1 MMIVGLTG
9 GIGSGKSTV
18 AKMFKKLGVPVYDS
32 DKRAKKLMVI
42 SKELREAII
51 TAFGKDSYQNK
62 NLNKSYLAEKVFND
76 EKQLKKLNSL
86 VHPAVKK
93 DFLNWSKK
101 QKSPYVIQE
110 TALIYENQMQDKYD
124 KVILVT
130 APQNERI
137 ERVVTRDKVAY
148 EKVLARIKN
157 QLNDEQKI
165 PLADYVIDNKMMAT
179 TQKKVIEVHEEL
191 MKLVSMD

>member
-1 MMIVGLTG
+1 MIVGLTG